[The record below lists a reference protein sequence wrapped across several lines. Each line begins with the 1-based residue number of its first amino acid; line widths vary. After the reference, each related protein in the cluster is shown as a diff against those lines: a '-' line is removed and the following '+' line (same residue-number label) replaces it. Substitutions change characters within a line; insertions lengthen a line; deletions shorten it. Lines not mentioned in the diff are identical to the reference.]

1 MSSGSIYPPSIPPSL
16 PTSPD
21 LPPFCLCSMTAVW
34 VTQGASVSVR
44 CREKCTLW
52 GQHCRVTWV
61 TVCFH
66 FNLLYSTQRWRWVE
80 VWGGGGGTVHRQR
93 QDREERTN
101 PFLVAKAELQLTRTC
116 LASEDELWWGERE
129 LQDDWSRDGWGA
141 CVCSTWTWVC
151 DVYVCACLWWD
162 DGWGLTSPQG
172 FD

>member
-1 MSSGSIYPPSIPPSL
+1 MQNIVRCYFFCWCLAAPSILPLSLHHSPPPQTFPPSV
-16 PTSPD
+16 
-21 LPPFCLCSMTAVW
+21 FAVW
-34 VTQGASVSVR
+34 LQCESRRELLSQSDA
-44 CREKCTLW
+44 EKCTLW

-80 VWGGGGGTVHRQR
+80 VFGGGGGGGTVHRQR

-141 CVCSTWTWVC
+141 CVCSTWTWV
-151 DVYVCACLWWD
+151 
-162 DGWGLTSPQG
+162 
-172 FD
+172 